1 MLVSANGRDWPG
13 ATRGGIYL
21 KRLIERE
28 FQRVKEKARLTYAPP
43 HTLHTGLNLWGRT
56 MMGGGGWGEEQEC
69 NDAWSVGGWDIGA
82 ALSNLRPQA
91 TPQQG
96 DTARGG
102 GLVSRGE
109 AEGAT
114 LPKTAYKWR
123 EMTVKWVTVQMAEDA
138 GSTGDWH
145 KGTASVL
152 ADFSKLHLCDA
163 KSKIN
168 TMSSIPLAPMSKSG
182 WKLKFL
188 FLPCWEDTQK
198 HSRGIPK
205 KYSSS

>member
-1 MLVSANGRDWPG
+1 MKG
-13 ATRGGIYL
+13 
-21 KRLIERE
+21 
-28 FQRVKEKARLTYAPP
+28 KARVTYAPP

-56 MMGGGGWGEEQEC
+56 MMGGGGRGEEQEC

-102 GLVSRGE
+102 GPVSRGE

-123 EMTVKWVTVQMAEDA
+123 EMT
-138 GSTGDWH
+138 
-145 KGTASVL
+145 
-152 ADFSKLHLCDA
+152 A
-163 KSKIN
+163 K
-168 TMSSIPLAPMSKSG
+168 
-182 WKLKFL
+182 
-188 FLPCWEDTQK
+188 
-198 HSRGIPK
+198 
-205 KYSSS
+205 